1 MIKDRLRIFKLQT
14 TRDGKN
20 TLLRSTVGDLILYTT
35 VESMNSKMEKKW
47 FEEPFNM
54 FVEKVSILK
63 LAYEYTKLQK
73 ALNCSAKV
81 RICYLTLEP
90 LMNLFDII
98 LPIT

>member
-1 MIKDRLRIFKLQT
+1 MIKDRLKIFKLQT

-35 VESMNSKMEKKW
+35 VESMNSKMKKKW

-63 LAYEYTKLQK
+63 LAYKYTKLQK

-81 RICYLTLEP
+81 RIFYSTLEP

>member
-1 MIKDRLRIFKLQT
+1 MIKDRLKIFKLQT

-35 VESMNSKMEKKW
+35 VESMNSKTKKW

-54 FVEKVSILK
+54 FVQKVSI
-63 LAYEYTKLQK
+63 LQK

>member
-1 MIKDRLRIFKLQT
+1 MIKDRLKIFKLQT

-35 VESMNSKMEKKW
+35 VESMNSKTKKW
-47 FEEPFNM
+47 FEKPFNM
-54 FVEKVSILK
+54 FVQKVSILK
-63 LAYEYTKLQK
+63 LAYKYTKLQK